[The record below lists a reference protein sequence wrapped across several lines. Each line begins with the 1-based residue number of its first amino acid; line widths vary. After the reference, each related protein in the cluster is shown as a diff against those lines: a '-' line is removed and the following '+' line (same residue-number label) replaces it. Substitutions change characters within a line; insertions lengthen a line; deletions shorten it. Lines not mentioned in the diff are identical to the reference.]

1 MPLYHL
7 RRHVVYD
14 AACGQTREVW
24 GVDRPLGST
33 ALKIRAA
40 PRNTDADDP
49 LRGGNCGC
57 ACPLLLRTSDDSDYV
72 GWHAIWVWLSD
83 AEAAGYE
90 VISGFKKMTPYSV
103 IILRGP

>member
-1 MPLYHL
+1 
-7 RRHVVYD
+7 
-14 AACGQTREVW
+14 
-24 GVDRPLGST
+24 
-33 ALKIRAA
+33 
-40 PRNTDADDP
+40 
-49 LRGGNCGC
+49 
-57 ACPLLLRTSDDSDYV
+57 LRTSDDSDYV